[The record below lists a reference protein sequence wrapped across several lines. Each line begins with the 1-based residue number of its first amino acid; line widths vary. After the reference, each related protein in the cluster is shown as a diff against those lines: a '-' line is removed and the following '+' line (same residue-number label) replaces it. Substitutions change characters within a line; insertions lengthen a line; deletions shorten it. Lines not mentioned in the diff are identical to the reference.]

1 MDACR
6 PLAKEG
12 RLLGYRHQGFWQ
24 PADTVKER
32 HALEAA
38 YRTGN
43 RPWMLWEQEKLAGP
57 AAETRGD
64 PLPPAAAALDGV
76 GRYR

>member
-12 RLLGYRHQGFWQ
+12 RLLAYRHQGFWQ

-32 HALEAA
+32 HALDAA
-38 YRTGN
+38 YQAGN
-43 RPWMLWEQEKLAGP
+43 RPWMLWEQDADNLA
-57 AAETRGD
+57 ESD
-64 PLPPAAAALDGV
+64 PLARIGVAAV
-76 GRYR
+76 R